1 MSEGE
6 FESDFSLAQ
15 ADVAIVGLGL
25 MGASLALALR
35 GHCGTLLGVDMDLET
50 VALALEREVV
60 NKASTELGEILPKAN
75 LVVLAVPVL
84 GILNLIEQLPQLH
97 PGNVLV
103 MDLGSTKTDICAAL
117 NTLPSR
123 FDVIGGHPMCGKEL
137 GGLENAEAEI
147 FNGATF
153 AFCALK
159 RTSNGAKDLANQ
171 LSSAVAAN
179 PLWLEAEQ
187 HDTWTAATSHAPYLL
202 SAALTLATEETVAP
216 LIGTGFEST
225 ARLAASQPEVMLD
238 ILATNR
244 DATLSSLSNARQ
256 QIEQLEKLLIDEDN
270 TLLKDKLIQAQTH
283 HYNLMQSRRTN

>member
-15 ADVAIVGLGL
+15 ADVAIIGLGL

-35 GHCGTLLGVDMDLET
+35 GHCRTLLGVDTDAET
-50 VALALEREVV
+50 VSLAVERGMVD
-60 NKASTELGEILPKAN
+60 KASKNLGKILPKAN

-84 GILNLIEQLPQLH
+84 GILDLIERLPQLH
-97 PGNVLV
+97 PGNALV
-103 MDLGSTKTDICAAL
+103 MDLGSTKADICAAL
-117 NTLPSR
+117 NTLPSS
-123 FDVIGGHPMCGKEL
+123 FDVVGGHPMCGKEL
-137 GGLENAEAEI
+137 GGLENAQAEI
-147 FNGATF
+147 FSGATF
-153 AFCALK
+153 AFCALE
-159 RTSNGAKDLANQ
+159 RTSQGAKELANQ
-171 LSSAVAAN
+171 LSDAIGAN

-187 HDTWTAATSHAPYLL
+187 HDAWTAATSHAPYLL

-225 ARLAASQPEVMLD
+225 ARLAASQPEIMLD

-244 DATLSSLSNARQ
+244 DATLSSLSKARQ

-270 TLLKDKLIQAQTH
+270 TLLKGKLIQAQTH
-283 HYNLMQSRRTN
+283 HHDLMQTRRTN